1 MEKDTMQE
9 LLKQYFGYEEFRSG
23 QKEII
28 NQILSGADVLAVMPT
43 GAGKSICF
51 QIPAMMMNGITV
63 VISPLIS
70 LMKDQVD
77 SLSQAGIKAAYI
89 NSSLSNTQLD
99 RVISNAVNGQYRLIY
114 VAPERLEN
122 PSFVE
127 LMKSLAVSMVAVDEA
142 HCVSQ
147 WGHDFRPSYTKIA
160 DMVAALP
167 CRPVIAAFTATAT
180 PQVKDDIIKLLK
192 LESPYTLT
200 TGFDREN
207 LYFEVAKPKNKTQAL
222 FQYLEN
228 NKEKSGIIYAST
240 RKTVEMLCDR
250 LNQAGFAAQRYHAG
264 LSESERTQNQ
274 EDFIYDR
281 VNIMVATNAF
291 GMGIDKSNVSF
302 VIHYNMPKTMES
314 YYQEAGR
321 AGRDGEKAECI
332 LYFSA
337 SDIITNK
344 FFIENNSDNTDKSA
358 EYQKLNE
365 IIDYC
370 NTDKCLRA
378 YILHYFSDTTAQKDG
393 NCGNCGNCNNETEQT
408 DITVEAQKIMSCMKR
423 AGERFGSGVICSIL
437 RGKHTQ
443 KIAAMGF
450 DQLSTYGIMKEYSD
464 STIQELI
471 SFLVVKGDLELAGDK
486 YPVLKLNQSSYEVLT
501 GKKSVTIKRAISMQR
516 ESSNEINQTDVAL
529 FEILRE
535 LRREIAEEE
544 NVPPYVV
551 FSDVTLRDMCGKYPT
566 QNNELLAIKGVGAH
580 KLEKYG
586 ERFLAAIQD
595 YVEEHEIKVD
605 KSAFYTTQPEHR
617 AKSNKSGTDT
627 KRVSYDLFQSGLTVD
642 EIAAQRGFTISTIE
656 GHLLDCYAQGMPMDV
671 SMIVSEEQQA
681 QILDA
686 IEQVGGEKLRPIKEA
701 LPEEIS
707 YAAIKFVLA
716 KSELN

>member
-1 MEKDTMQE
+1 MQV
-9 LLKQYFGYEEFRSG
+9 LLKQYFGYDEFRSG

-51 QIPAMMMNGITV
+51 QIPAMKMDGITV

-89 NSSLSNTQLD
+89 NSSLSSAQLD
-99 RVISNAVNGQYRLIY
+99 RVISNAVNGLYRLIY

-122 PSFVE
+122 SDFIE
-127 LMKSLAVSMVAVDEA
+127 LMKSLSISMVAVDEA

-167 CRPVIAAFTATAT
+167 HRPVVAAFTATAT

-192 LESPYTLT
+192 LKNPYTLT

-207 LYFEVAKPKNKTQAL
+207 LYFEVAKPKNKMQAL
-222 FQYLEN
+222 LQYLEGN
-228 NKEKSGIIYAST
+228 RDKSGIIYAST

-250 LNQAGFAAQRYHAG
+250 LNEAGFTAQRYHAG

-302 VIHYNMPKTMES
+302 VIHYNMPKNMES

-344 FFIENNSDNTDKSA
+344 FFIENNSENTDKSA

-378 YILHYFSDTTAQKDG
+378 YILHYFGDAAAQEEG

-408 DITVEAQKIMSCMKR
+408 DITVEAQKIMSCIKR

-443 KIAAMGF
+443 KIA
-450 DQLSTYGIMKEYSD
+450 
-464 STIQELI
+464 TIPI
-471 SFLVVKGDLELAGDK
+471 
-486 YPVLKLNQSSYEVLT
+486 P
-501 GKKSVTIKRAISMQR
+501 
-516 ESSNEINQTDVAL
+516 INL
-529 FEILRE
+529 
-535 LRREIAEEE
+535 
-544 NVPPYVV
+544 
-551 FSDVTLRDMCGKYPT
+551 C
-566 QNNELLAIKGVGAH
+566 
-580 KLEKYG
+580 
-586 ERFLAAIQD
+586 
-595 YVEEHEIKVD
+595 
-605 KSAFYTTQPEHR
+605 
-617 AKSNKSGTDT
+617 
-627 KRVSYDLFQSGLTVD
+627 
-642 EIAAQRGFTISTIE
+642 
-656 GHLLDCYAQGMPMDV
+656 
-671 SMIVSEEQQA
+671 
-681 QILDA
+681 
-686 IEQVGGEKLRPIKEA
+686 
-701 LPEEIS
+701 
-707 YAAIKFVLA
+707 
-716 KSELN
+716 

>member
-1 MEKDTMQE
+1 MQE

-471 SFLVVKGDLELAGDK
+471 SFLVVKGDLKLAGDK

-516 ESSNEINQTDVAL
+516 ESSNEINQTDAAL